1 MRSFIQIRTKSEEI
15 KTGREKIPVLSVYP
29 EFSTAGKDLMKKGGK
44 FYAIL
49 DKDTGMWTTDESKSI
64 EFIDREIT
72 RYIENTYTKGE
83 DGNYYD
89 GYIRVRPKL
98 LEISSTGM
106 LKEFNN
112 WMMNIPANHNYIQ
125 LDTELTEKDEE
136 VTPSMYRSKRL
147 PYAVKEG
154 SIDSYEKLMSTLYS
168 EDDRRKIEWSIGSVY
183 TGDSKKI
190 EKILVLYGKPG
201 SGKSTILDLVKE
213 LFSGYWVA
221 FVASELVSRTHQ
233 FATAP
238 FKDNPLLAIQDDGYM
253 MKIDSPVINE
263 IVSHKDVMINEK
275 GKQQYTIRSNAFLFV
290 ATNHPVDVQDRRMG
304 IARRLL
310 DVYPSGNKI
319 PISEYEVLVS
329 RLKFEYGAIA
339 DHCIKVFK
347 NLGRNF
353 YSDYIPEEMINK
365 TNPVQNFL
373 CDRLEQI
380 TKTELW
386 TRPQLYAMFK
396 VYCEESGM
404 PYPQKAT
411 EFGEQ
416 LKDYFEDFY
425 SFKRI
430 DGVNVHNVYS
440 GLKVKMILG
449 FSEKTE
455 DTDSSI
461 DQSPTGTD
469 WIKFDCNKSVID
481 ELYSDQ
487 PAQYPKPDGSPL
499 KSWDRVK
506 TKLKDIDT
514 SKLHWFKL
522 PPNII
527 KIDFDKRGPD
537 GEKNLE
543 ENLKEANKFPK
554 TYAEVSMSGG
564 GIHLYYIYDG
574 DVEKLSSVYDD
585 NIEIKFS
592 YGGRPHRRI
601 LTRCND
607 IPIATISSGLPL
619 KVYKPKIGDL
629 KIENE
634 KHLRSLILKAL
645 AKETHA
651 DTTSNIDW
659 IYELLERA
667 YISGMSYDVTDMAD
681 RIKEFAEHSTH
692 QSKKCVEKFRRMK
705 LKSSD
710 HGDSLK
716 GGMPVI
722 DKDTAEFEGEV
733 RNYIREKLINGRK
746 NPEEAIEL
754 ISELL
759 KRAYDSGLHYDVSDM
774 RQNILTFVI
783 DSGIKQY
790 VEKLN
795 DFKWKSDEP
804 GTNDQNYD
812 DRPIVFFDCE
822 VFPNF
827 NCICWKYAGENNPVM
842 KMINPTPDQVR
853 SLFQFKLVGFNN
865 RSYDNHILYAIA
877 NGYTVYEVY
886 VVSRGIINNEDNA
899 KFREAYNLSYT
910 DIYDF
915 SSKKQSL
922 KEWEIDLDINHQELE
937 FPWDEPV
944 PEECWGLITDYC
956 CNDVIATE
964 ATFNYLKEDW
974 MARQILADLADGSVN
989 DSTNRL
995 TTKLVFGDNKKPQL
1009 VYTDLATGVQTIGR

>member
-1 MRSFIQIRTKSEEI
+1 MDFMTPSKRTPKKDLIEIYPKFRVGRS
-15 KTGREKIPVLSVYP
+15 
-29 EFSTAGKDLMKKGGK
+29 KDLMIRGGD
-44 FYAIL
+44 FYAVWNEEESVWATDQDTVIRLIDKAL
-49 DKDTGMWTTDESKSI
+49 DEYASKVDDGDSHVVIKHMRDSES
-64 EFIDREIT
+64 
-72 RYIENTYTKGE
+72 
-83 DGNYYD
+83 
-89 GYIRVRPKL
+89 
-98 LEISSTGM
+98 
-106 LKEFNN
+106 
-112 WMMNIPANHNYIQ
+112 
-125 LDTELTEKDEE
+125 
-136 VTPSMYRSKRL
+136 
-147 PYAVKEG
+147 G
-154 SIDSYEKLMSTLYS
+154 SIDRWRHFVQKQMEDNWVPLDGKLIFSNTEVKREDYSSHKLNYPLTEGDYSSFDELLSVLYS
-168 EDDRRKIEWSIGSVY
+168 AEERLKIEWAIGAVVS
-183 TGDSKKI
+183 GDSVKI
-190 EKILVLYGKPG
+190 QKFMVFVGDAG
-201 SGKSTILDLVKE
+201 TGKSTVMKIIRM
-213 LFSGYWVA
+213 LFDGYTATIDAKAIGSPQSA
-221 FVASELVSRTHQ
+221 FALESL
-233 FATAP
+233 
-238 FKDNPLLAIQDDGYM
+238 KKNPLVAIQDDADLSSI
-253 MKIDSPVINE
+253 KDNTRLNSL
-263 IVSHKDVMINEK
+263 VSHEFMSVNEK
-275 GKQQYTIRSNAFLFV
+275 FKSPYEHAYRCFIFLGSND
-290 ATNHPVDVQDRRMG
+290 DVQITDSRSGIQRRLIDVRPTGKTFTIEKYNDLMDRIPFELNG
-304 IARRLL
+304 IAYHCLRVYESNKHRFDRYKPTQSMRNTNPFYNFIEENYDLYEKGVSLKRAWDDYNRFCDENGLTYRLTKL
-310 DVYPSGNKI
+310 NMKTEMSAY
-319 PISEYEVLVS
+319 
-329 RLKFEYGAIA
+329 
-339 DHCIKVFK
+339 FK
-347 NLGRNF
+347 RF
-353 YSDYIPEEMINK
+353 IPEG
-365 TNPVQNFL
+365 
-373 CDRLEQI
+373 RLPDIGHVYNWYDGIRPEKFGKEI
-380 TKTELW
+380 EVGTK
-386 TRPQLYAMFK
+386 
-396 VYCEESGM
+396 EED
-404 PYPQKAT
+404 A
-411 EFGEQ
+411 
-416 LKDYFEDFY
+416 
-425 SFKRI
+425 
-430 DGVNVHNVYS
+430 
-440 GLKVKMILG
+440 
-449 FSEKTE
+449 FS
-455 DTDSSI
+455 
-461 DQSPTGTD
+461 
-469 WIKFDCNKSVID
+469 WIHFDCTESILDK
-481 ELYSDQ
+481 LYSDQ
-487 PAQYPKPDGSPL
+487 PAQYAKEDGSP
-499 KSWDRVK
+499 KNKWYKVK
-506 TKLKDIDT
+506 TTLKDIDT

-527 KIDFDKRGPD
+527 KMDFDKRGPD

-554 TYAEVSMSGG
+554 TYAEISQSGN

-574 DVEKLSSVYDD
+574 DVEGLSRVYDD
-585 NIEIKFS
+585 NIEVKFS
-592 YGGRPHRRI
+592 YGDLSHRRI
-601 LTRCND
+601 LTKCNN
-607 IPIATISSGLPL
+607 IPLATINSGLPF
-619 KVYKPKIGDL
+619 KVYKPRIGDL

-651 DTTSNIDW
+651 DTTSNVDW

-746 NPEEAIEL
+746 NPEETIEL

-783 DSGIKQY
+783 DSGSKQY

-877 NGYTVYEVY
+877 NGYTAYEVY

-937 FPWDEPV
+937 FQWDEPV
-944 PEECWGLITDYC
+944 PEECWDLITDYC

-964 ATFNYLKEDW
+964 ATFNHLKEDW

>member
-1 MRSFIQIRTKSEEI
+1 MDFMTPSKRTPKKDLIEIYPKFRVGRS
-15 KTGREKIPVLSVYP
+15 
-29 EFSTAGKDLMKKGGK
+29 KDLMIRGGD
-44 FYAIL
+44 FYAV
-49 DKDTGMWTTDESKSI
+49 W
-64 EFIDREIT
+64 
-72 RYIENTYTKGE
+72 
-83 DGNYYD
+83 
-89 GYIRVRPKL
+89 
-98 LEISSTGM
+98 
-106 LKEFNN
+106 
-112 WMMNIPANHNYIQ
+112 
-125 LDTELTEKDEE
+125 DEE
-136 VTPSMYRSKRL
+136 ESVWATDQDTVIRLIDKALDEYASKVDDGDSHVVIKHMRDS
-147 PYAVKEG
+147 ESG
-154 SIDSYEKLMSTLYS
+154 SIDRWRHFVQKQMEDNWVPLDGKLIFSNTEVKREDYSSHKLNYPLTEGDYSSFDELLSVLYS
-168 EDDRRKIEWSIGSVY
+168 AEERLKIEWAIGAVVS
-183 TGDSKKI
+183 GDSVKI
-190 EKILVLYGKPG
+190 QKFMVFVGDAG
-201 SGKSTILDLVKE
+201 TGKSTVMKIIRM
-213 LFSGYWVA
+213 LFDGYTATIDAKAIGSPQSA
-221 FVASELVSRTHQ
+221 FALESL
-233 FATAP
+233 
-238 FKDNPLLAIQDDGYM
+238 KKNPLVAIQDDADLSSI
-253 MKIDSPVINE
+253 KDNTRLNSL
-263 IVSHKDVMINEK
+263 VSHEFMSVNEK
-275 GKQQYTIRSNAFLFV
+275 FKSPYEHAYRCFIFLGSND
-290 ATNHPVDVQDRRMG
+290 DVQITDSRSGIQRRLIDVRPTGKTFTIEKYNDLMDRIPFELNG
-304 IARRLL
+304 IAYHCLRVYESNKHRFDRYKPTQSMRNTNPFYNFIEENYDLYEKGVSLKRAWDDYNRFCDENGLTYRLTKL
-310 DVYPSGNKI
+310 NMKTEMSAY
-319 PISEYEVLVS
+319 
-329 RLKFEYGAIA
+329 
-339 DHCIKVFK
+339 FK
-347 NLGRNF
+347 RF
-353 YSDYIPEEMINK
+353 IPEG
-365 TNPVQNFL
+365 
-373 CDRLEQI
+373 RLPDI
-380 TKTELW
+380 GHVYNW
-386 TRPQLYAMFK
+386 YDSIRPEKFGKEIEVGAK
-396 VYCEESGM
+396 EED
-404 PYPQKAT
+404 
-411 EFGEQ
+411 EF
-416 LKDYFEDFY
+416 
-425 SFKRI
+425 S
-430 DGVNVHNVYS
+430 
-440 GLKVKMILG
+440 
-449 FSEKTE
+449 
-455 DTDSSI
+455 
-461 DQSPTGTD
+461 
-469 WIKFDCNKSVID
+469 WIHFDCTESILDK
-481 ELYSDQ
+481 LYSDQ
-487 PAQYPKPDGSPL
+487 PAQYAKEDGSP
-499 KSWDRVK
+499 KNKWYKVK
-506 TKLKDIDT
+506 TTLKDIDT

-527 KIDFDKRGPD
+527 KMDFDKRGPD

-554 TYAEVSMSGG
+554 TYAEISQSGN

-574 DVEKLSSVYDD
+574 NVEGLSRVYDD
-585 NIEIKFS
+585 NIEVKFS
-592 YGGRPHRRI
+592 YGDLSHRRI
-601 LTRCND
+601 LTKCNN
-607 IPIATISSGLPL
+607 IPLATINSGLPL

-651 DTTSNIDW
+651 DTTSNVDW

-667 YISGMSYDVTDMAD
+667 YISGMSYDVTDMTD

-692 QSKKCVEKFRRMK
+692 QSKKCIEKFRRMK

-733 RNYIREKLINGRK
+733 RNYIREKLTNGRK
-746 NPEEAIEL
+746 NPEETIEL

-759 KRAYDSGLHYDVSDM
+759 TRAYNSGLHYDVSDM

-783 DSGIKQY
+783 DSGSKQY

-822 VFPNF
+822 VFSNF

-877 NGYTVYEVY
+877 NGYNTYEVY

-922 KEWEIDLDINHQELE
+922 KEWEIELDINHQELE

-964 ATFNYLKEDW
+964 ATFNHLKEDW

>member
-1 MRSFIQIRTKSEEI
+1 MDFMTPSKRTPKKDLIEIYPKFRVGRS
-15 KTGREKIPVLSVYP
+15 
-29 EFSTAGKDLMKKGGK
+29 KDLMIRGGD
-44 FYAIL
+44 FYAVWNEEESVWATDQDTVIRLIDKAL
-49 DKDTGMWTTDESKSI
+49 DEYASKVDDGDSHVVIKHMRDSES
-64 EFIDREIT
+64 
-72 RYIENTYTKGE
+72 
-83 DGNYYD
+83 
-89 GYIRVRPKL
+89 
-98 LEISSTGM
+98 
-106 LKEFNN
+106 
-112 WMMNIPANHNYIQ
+112 
-125 LDTELTEKDEE
+125 
-136 VTPSMYRSKRL
+136 
-147 PYAVKEG
+147 G
-154 SIDSYEKLMSTLYS
+154 SIDRWRHFVQKQMEDNWVPLDGKLIFSNTEVKREDYSSHRLNYPLTEGDYSSFDELLSVLYS
-168 EDDRRKIEWSIGSVY
+168 AEERLKIEWAIGAVVS
-183 TGDSKKI
+183 GDSVKI
-190 EKILVLYGKPG
+190 QKFMVFVGDAG
-201 SGKSTILDLVKE
+201 TGKSTVMKIIRM
-213 LFSGYWVA
+213 LFDGYTATIDAKAIGSPQSA
-221 FVASELVSRTHQ
+221 FALESL
-233 FATAP
+233 
-238 FKDNPLLAIQDDGYM
+238 KKNPLVAIQDDADLSSI
-253 MKIDSPVINE
+253 KDNTRLNSL
-263 IVSHKDVMINEK
+263 VSHEFMSVNEK
-275 GKQQYTIRSNAFLFV
+275 FKSPYEHAYRCFIFLGSND
-290 ATNHPVDVQDRRMG
+290 DVQITDSRSGIQRRLIDVRPTGKTFTIEKYNDLMDRIPFELNG
-304 IARRLL
+304 IAYHCLRVYESNKHRFDRYKPTQSMRNTNPFYNFIEENYDLYEKGVSLKRAWDDYNRFCDENGLTYRLTKL
-310 DVYPSGNKI
+310 NMKTEMSAY
-319 PISEYEVLVS
+319 
-329 RLKFEYGAIA
+329 
-339 DHCIKVFK
+339 FK
-347 NLGRNF
+347 RF
-353 YSDYIPEEMINK
+353 IPEG
-365 TNPVQNFL
+365 
-373 CDRLEQI
+373 RLPDI
-380 TKTELW
+380 GHVYNW
-386 TRPQLYAMFK
+386 YDGIRPEKFGKEIEVGAK
-396 VYCEESGM
+396 EED
-404 PYPQKAT
+404 A
-411 EFGEQ
+411 
-416 LKDYFEDFY
+416 
-425 SFKRI
+425 
-430 DGVNVHNVYS
+430 
-440 GLKVKMILG
+440 
-449 FSEKTE
+449 FS
-455 DTDSSI
+455 
-461 DQSPTGTD
+461 
-469 WIKFDCNKSVID
+469 WIHFDCTESILDK
-481 ELYSDQ
+481 LYSDQ
-487 PAQYPKPDGSPL
+487 PAQYAKEDGSP
-499 KSWDRVK
+499 KNKWYKVK
-506 TKLKDIDT
+506 TTLKDIDT

-527 KIDFDKRGPD
+527 KMDFDKRGPD

-554 TYAEVSMSGG
+554 TYAEISQSGN

-574 DVEKLSSVYDD
+574 DVEGLSRVYDD
-585 NIEIKFS
+585 NIEVKFS
-592 YGGRPHRRI
+592 YGDLSHRRI
-601 LTRCND
+601 LTKCNN
-607 IPIATISSGLPL
+607 IPLATINSGLPF
-619 KVYKPKIGDL
+619 KVYKPRIGDL

-651 DTTSNIDW
+651 DTTSNVDW

-710 HGDSLK
+710 RGDSLK

-746 NPEEAIEL
+746 NPEETIEL

-783 DSGIKQY
+783 DSGSKQY

-827 NCICWKYAGENNPVM
+827 NCICWKYAGENNHVM

-865 RSYDNHILYAIA
+865 RGYDNHILYAIA
-877 NGYTVYEVY
+877 NGYTAYEVY
-886 VVSRGIINNEDNA
+886 VVSRGIINKEDNA

-915 SSKKQSL
+915 SFKKQSL

-944 PEECWGLITDYC
+944 DEKYWNLVTEYC
-956 CNDVIATE
+956 YNDVIATE
-964 ATFNYLKEDW
+964 ATFNHLKEDW

-989 DSTNRL
+989 DSTNSL

>member
-1 MRSFIQIRTKSEEI
+1 MDFMTPSKRTPKKDLIEIYPKFRVGRS
-15 KTGREKIPVLSVYP
+15 
-29 EFSTAGKDLMKKGGK
+29 KDLMIRGGD
-44 FYAIL
+44 FYAV
-49 DKDTGMWTTDESKSI
+49 W
-64 EFIDREIT
+64 
-72 RYIENTYTKGE
+72 
-83 DGNYYD
+83 
-89 GYIRVRPKL
+89 
-98 LEISSTGM
+98 
-106 LKEFNN
+106 
-112 WMMNIPANHNYIQ
+112 
-125 LDTELTEKDEE
+125 DEE
-136 VTPSMYRSKRL
+136 ESVWATDQDTVIRLIDKALDEYASKVDDGDSHVVIKHMRDS
-147 PYAVKEG
+147 ESG
-154 SIDSYEKLMSTLYS
+154 SIDRWRHFVQKQMEDNWVPLDGKLIFSNTEVKREDYSSHRLNYPLSEGDYSSFDELLSVLYS
-168 EDDRRKIEWSIGSVY
+168 AEERLKIEWAIGAVVS
-183 TGDSKKI
+183 GDSVKI
-190 EKILVLYGKPG
+190 QKFMVFVGDAG
-201 SGKSTILDLVKE
+201 TGKSTVMKIIRM
-213 LFSGYWVA
+213 LFDGYTATIDAKAIGSPQSA
-221 FVASELVSRTHQ
+221 FALESL
-233 FATAP
+233 
-238 FKDNPLLAIQDDGYM
+238 KKNPLVAIQDDADLSSI
-253 MKIDSPVINE
+253 KDNTRLNSL
-263 IVSHKDVMINEK
+263 VSHEFMSVNEK
-275 GKQQYTIRSNAFLFV
+275 FKSPYEHAYRCFIFLGSND
-290 ATNHPVDVQDRRMG
+290 DVQITDSRSGIQRRLIDVRPTGKTFTIEKYNDLMDRIPFELNG
-304 IARRLL
+304 IAYHCLRVYESNKHRFDRYKPTQSMRNTNPFYNFIEENYDLYEKGVSLKRAWDDYNRFCDENGLTYRLTKL
-310 DVYPSGNKI
+310 NMKTEMSAY
-319 PISEYEVLVS
+319 
-329 RLKFEYGAIA
+329 
-339 DHCIKVFK
+339 FK
-347 NLGRNF
+347 RF
-353 YSDYIPEEMINK
+353 IPEG
-365 TNPVQNFL
+365 
-373 CDRLEQI
+373 RLPDIGHVYNWYDGIRPEKFGKEI
-380 TKTELW
+380 EVGAKEEDVFSWIHFNCTE
-386 TRPQLYAMFK
+386 
-396 VYCEESGM
+396 S
-404 PYPQKAT
+404 
-411 EFGEQ
+411 
-416 LKDYFEDFY
+416 
-425 SFKRI
+425 
-430 DGVNVHNVYS
+430 
-440 GLKVKMILG
+440 ILD
-449 FSEKTE
+449 K
-455 DTDSSI
+455 
-461 DQSPTGTD
+461 
-469 WIKFDCNKSVID
+469 
-481 ELYSDQ
+481 LYSDQ
-487 PAQYPKPDGSPL
+487 PAQYAKEDGSP
-499 KSWDRVK
+499 KNKWYKVK
-506 TKLKDIDT
+506 TTLKDIDT

-527 KIDFDKRGPD
+527 KMDFDKRGPD

-554 TYAEVSMSGG
+554 TYAEISQSGN

-574 DVEKLSSVYDD
+574 DVEGLSRVYDD
-585 NIEIKFS
+585 NIEVKFS
-592 YGGRPHRRI
+592 YGDLSHRRI
-601 LTRCND
+601 LTKCNN
-607 IPIATISSGLPL
+607 IPLATINSGLPF
-619 KVYKPKIGDL
+619 KVYKPRIGDL

-651 DTTSNIDW
+651 DTTSNVDW

-667 YISGMSYDVTDMAD
+667 YISGMSYDVTDMTD

-746 NPEEAIEL
+746 NPEETAEL

-783 DSGIKQY
+783 DNGSKQY

-877 NGYTVYEVY
+877 NGYTTYEVY

-964 ATFNYLKEDW
+964 ATFNHLKEDW

>member
-1 MRSFIQIRTKSEEI
+1 MDFMTPSKRTPKKDLIEIYPKFRVGRS
-15 KTGREKIPVLSVYP
+15 
-29 EFSTAGKDLMKKGGK
+29 KDLMIRGGD
-44 FYAIL
+44 FYAV
-49 DKDTGMWTTDESKSI
+49 W
-64 EFIDREIT
+64 
-72 RYIENTYTKGE
+72 
-83 DGNYYD
+83 
-89 GYIRVRPKL
+89 
-98 LEISSTGM
+98 
-106 LKEFNN
+106 
-112 WMMNIPANHNYIQ
+112 
-125 LDTELTEKDEE
+125 DEE
-136 VTPSMYRSKRL
+136 ESVWATDQDTVIRLIDKALDEYASKVDDGDSHVVIKHMRDS
-147 PYAVKEG
+147 ESG
-154 SIDSYEKLMSTLYS
+154 SIDRWRHFVQKQMEDNWVPLDGKLIFSNTEVKREDYSSHRLNYPLSEGDYSSFDELLSVLYS
-168 EDDRRKIEWSIGSVY
+168 AEERLKIEWAIGAVVS
-183 TGDSKKI
+183 GDSVKI
-190 EKILVLYGKPG
+190 QKFMVFVGDAG
-201 SGKSTILDLVKE
+201 TGKSTVMKIIRM
-213 LFSGYWVA
+213 LFDGYTATIDAKAIGSPQSA
-221 FVASELVSRTHQ
+221 FALESL
-233 FATAP
+233 
-238 FKDNPLLAIQDDGYM
+238 KKNPLVAIQDDADLSSI
-253 MKIDSPVINE
+253 KDNTRLNSL
-263 IVSHKDVMINEK
+263 VSHEFMSVNEK
-275 GKQQYTIRSNAFLFV
+275 FKSPYEHAYRCFIFLGSND
-290 ATNHPVDVQDRRMG
+290 DVQITDSRSGIQRRLIDVRPTGKTFTIEKYNDLMDRIPFELNG
-304 IARRLL
+304 IAYHCLRVYESNKHRFDRYKPTQSMRNTNPFYNFIEENYDLYEKGVSLKRAWDDYNRFCDENGLTYRLTKL
-310 DVYPSGNKI
+310 NMKTEMSAY
-319 PISEYEVLVS
+319 
-329 RLKFEYGAIA
+329 
-339 DHCIKVFK
+339 FK
-347 NLGRNF
+347 RF
-353 YSDYIPEEMINK
+353 IPEG
-365 TNPVQNFL
+365 
-373 CDRLEQI
+373 RLPDI
-380 TKTELW
+380 GHVYNW
-386 TRPQLYAMFK
+386 YDGIRPEKFGKEIEVGAK
-396 VYCEESGM
+396 EED
-404 PYPQKAT
+404 
-411 EFGEQ
+411 EF
-416 LKDYFEDFY
+416 
-425 SFKRI
+425 S
-430 DGVNVHNVYS
+430 
-440 GLKVKMILG
+440 
-449 FSEKTE
+449 
-455 DTDSSI
+455 
-461 DQSPTGTD
+461 
-469 WIKFDCNKSVID
+469 WIHFDCTESILDK
-481 ELYSDQ
+481 LYSDQ
-487 PAQYPKPDGSPL
+487 PAQYAKEDGSP
-499 KSWDRVK
+499 KNKWYKVK
-506 TKLKDIDT
+506 TTLKDIDT

-527 KIDFDKRGPD
+527 KMDFDKRGPD

-554 TYAEVSMSGG
+554 TYAEISQSGN

-574 DVEKLSSVYDD
+574 DVEGLSRVYDD
-585 NIEIKFS
+585 NIEVKFS
-592 YGGRPHRRI
+592 YGDLSHRRI
-601 LTRCND
+601 LTKCNN
-607 IPIATISSGLPL
+607 IPLATINSGLPF
-619 KVYKPKIGDL
+619 KVYKPRIGDL

-692 QSKKCVEKFRRMK
+692 QSKKCVEKFRHMK
-705 LKSSD
+705 LKSSN

-746 NPEEAIEL
+746 NPEETIEL

-783 DSGIKQY
+783 DSGSKQY

-827 NCICWKYAGENNPVM
+827 NCICWKYAGESNPVM

-877 NGYTVYEVY
+877 NGYNTYEVY

-956 CNDVIATE
+956 SNDVIATE
-964 ATFNYLKEDW
+964 ATFNHLKEDW

>member
-1 MRSFIQIRTKSEEI
+1 MDFMTPSKRTPKKDLIEIYPKFRVGRS
-15 KTGREKIPVLSVYP
+15 
-29 EFSTAGKDLMKKGGK
+29 KDLMIRGGD
-44 FYAIL
+44 FYAVWNEEESVWATDQDTVIRLIDKAL
-49 DKDTGMWTTDESKSI
+49 DEYASKVDDGDSHVVIKHMRDSES
-64 EFIDREIT
+64 
-72 RYIENTYTKGE
+72 
-83 DGNYYD
+83 
-89 GYIRVRPKL
+89 
-98 LEISSTGM
+98 
-106 LKEFNN
+106 
-112 WMMNIPANHNYIQ
+112 
-125 LDTELTEKDEE
+125 
-136 VTPSMYRSKRL
+136 
-147 PYAVKEG
+147 G
-154 SIDSYEKLMSTLYS
+154 SIDRWRHFVQKQMEDNWVPLDGKLIFSNTEVKREDYSSHKLNYPLTEGDYSSFDELLSVLYS
-168 EDDRRKIEWSIGSVY
+168 AEERLKIEWAIGAVVS
-183 TGDSKKI
+183 GDSVKI
-190 EKILVLYGKPG
+190 QKFMVFVGDAG
-201 SGKSTILDLVKE
+201 TGKSTVMKIIRM
-213 LFSGYWVA
+213 LFDGYTATIDAKAIGSPQSA
-221 FVASELVSRTHQ
+221 FALESL
-233 FATAP
+233 
-238 FKDNPLLAIQDDGYM
+238 KKNPLVAIQDDADLSSI
-253 MKIDSPVINE
+253 KDNTRLNSL
-263 IVSHKDVMINEK
+263 VSHEFMSVNEK
-275 GKQQYTIRSNAFLFV
+275 FKSPYEHAYRCFIFLGSND
-290 ATNHPVDVQDRRMG
+290 DVQITDSRSGIQRRLIDVRPTGKTFTIEKYNDLMDRIPFELNG
-304 IARRLL
+304 IAYHCLRVYESNKHRFDRYKPTQSMRNTNPFYNFIEENYDLYEKGVSLKRAWDDYNRFCDENGLTYRLTKL
-310 DVYPSGNKI
+310 NMKTEMSAY
-319 PISEYEVLVS
+319 
-329 RLKFEYGAIA
+329 
-339 DHCIKVFK
+339 FK
-347 NLGRNF
+347 RF
-353 YSDYIPEEMINK
+353 IPEG
-365 TNPVQNFL
+365 
-373 CDRLEQI
+373 RLPDI
-380 TKTELW
+380 GHVYNW
-386 TRPQLYAMFK
+386 YDGIRPEKFGKEIEVGAK
-396 VYCEESGM
+396 EED
-404 PYPQKAT
+404 A
-411 EFGEQ
+411 
-416 LKDYFEDFY
+416 
-425 SFKRI
+425 
-430 DGVNVHNVYS
+430 
-440 GLKVKMILG
+440 
-449 FSEKTE
+449 FS
-455 DTDSSI
+455 
-461 DQSPTGTD
+461 
-469 WIKFDCNKSVID
+469 WIHFDCTESILDK
-481 ELYSDQ
+481 LYSDQ
-487 PAQYPKPDGSPL
+487 PAQYAKEDGSP
-499 KSWDRVK
+499 KNKWYKVK
-506 TKLKDIDT
+506 TTLKDIDT

-554 TYAEVSMSGG
+554 TYAEISQSGN

-574 DVEKLSSVYDD
+574 DVEGLSRVYDD
-585 NIEIKFS
+585 NIEVKFS
-592 YGGRPHRRI
+592 YGDLSHRRI
-601 LTRCND
+601 LTKCNN
-607 IPIATISSGLPL
+607 IPLATINSGLPF
-619 KVYKPKIGDL
+619 KVYKPRIGDL

-651 DTTSNIDW
+651 DTTSNVDW

-710 HGDSLK
+710 RGDSLK

-746 NPEEAIEL
+746 NPEETIEL

-783 DSGIKQY
+783 DSGSKQY

-865 RSYDNHILYAIA
+865 RGYDNHILYAIA
-877 NGYTVYEVY
+877 NGYTAYEVY
-886 VVSRGIINNEDNA
+886 VVSRGIINKEDNA

-915 SSKKQSL
+915 SFKKQSL

-944 PEECWGLITDYC
+944 DEKYWNLVTEYC
-956 CNDVIATE
+956 YNDVIATE
-964 ATFNYLKEDW
+964 ATFNHLKEDW

-989 DSTNRL
+989 DSTNSL

>member
-1 MRSFIQIRTKSEEI
+1 MDFMTPSKRTPKKDLIEIYPKFRVGRS
-15 KTGREKIPVLSVYP
+15 
-29 EFSTAGKDLMKKGGK
+29 KDLMIRGGD
-44 FYAIL
+44 FYAVWNEEESVWATDQDTVIRLIDKAL
-49 DKDTGMWTTDESKSI
+49 DEYASKVDDGDSHVVIKHMRDSES
-64 EFIDREIT
+64 
-72 RYIENTYTKGE
+72 
-83 DGNYYD
+83 
-89 GYIRVRPKL
+89 
-98 LEISSTGM
+98 
-106 LKEFNN
+106 
-112 WMMNIPANHNYIQ
+112 
-125 LDTELTEKDEE
+125 
-136 VTPSMYRSKRL
+136 
-147 PYAVKEG
+147 G
-154 SIDSYEKLMSTLYS
+154 SIDRWRHFVQKQMEDNWVPLDGKLIFSNTEVKREDYSSHKLNYPLTEGDYSSFDELLSVLYS
-168 EDDRRKIEWSIGSVY
+168 AEERLKIEWAIGAVVS
-183 TGDSKKI
+183 GDSVKI
-190 EKILVLYGKPG
+190 QKFMVFVGDAG
-201 SGKSTILDLVKE
+201 TGKSTVMKIIRM
-213 LFSGYWVA
+213 LFDGYTATIDAKAIGSPQSA
-221 FVASELVSRTHQ
+221 FALESL
-233 FATAP
+233 
-238 FKDNPLLAIQDDGYM
+238 KKNPLVAIQDDADLSSI
-253 MKIDSPVINE
+253 KDNTRLNSL
-263 IVSHKDVMINEK
+263 VSHEFMSVNEK
-275 GKQQYTIRSNAFLFV
+275 FKSPYEHAYRCFIFLGSND
-290 ATNHPVDVQDRRMG
+290 DVQITDSRSGIQRRLIDVRPTGKTFTIEKYNDLMDRIPFELNG
-304 IARRLL
+304 IAYHCLRVYESNKHRFDRYKPTQSMRNTNPFYNFIEENYDLYEKGVSLKRAWDDYNRFCDENGLTYRLTKL
-310 DVYPSGNKI
+310 NMKTEMSAY
-319 PISEYEVLVS
+319 
-329 RLKFEYGAIA
+329 
-339 DHCIKVFK
+339 FK
-347 NLGRNF
+347 RF
-353 YSDYIPEEMINK
+353 IPEG
-365 TNPVQNFL
+365 
-373 CDRLEQI
+373 RLPDI
-380 TKTELW
+380 GHVYNW
-386 TRPQLYAMFK
+386 YDGIRPEKFGKEIEVGAK
-396 VYCEESGM
+396 EED
-404 PYPQKAT
+404 A
-411 EFGEQ
+411 
-416 LKDYFEDFY
+416 
-425 SFKRI
+425 
-430 DGVNVHNVYS
+430 
-440 GLKVKMILG
+440 
-449 FSEKTE
+449 FS
-455 DTDSSI
+455 
-461 DQSPTGTD
+461 
-469 WIKFDCNKSVID
+469 WIHFDCTESILDK
-481 ELYSDQ
+481 LYSDQ
-487 PAQYPKPDGSPL
+487 PAQYAKEDGSP
-499 KSWDRVK
+499 KNKWYKVK
-506 TKLKDIDT
+506 TTLKDIDT

-527 KIDFDKRGPD
+527 KMDFDKRGPD

-554 TYAEVSMSGG
+554 TYAEISQSGN

-574 DVEKLSSVYDD
+574 DVEGLSRVYDD
-585 NIEIKFS
+585 NIEVKFS
-592 YGGRPHRRI
+592 YGDLSHRRI
-601 LTRCND
+601 LTKCNN
-607 IPIATISSGLPL
+607 IPLATINSGLPF
-619 KVYKPKIGDL
+619 KVYKPRIGDL

-651 DTTSNIDW
+651 DTTSNVDW

-746 NPEEAIEL
+746 NPEETIEL

-783 DSGIKQY
+783 DSGSKQY

-865 RSYDNHILYAIA
+865 RGYDNHILYAIA
-877 NGYTVYEVY
+877 NGYTAYEVY
-886 VVSRGIINNEDNA
+886 VVSRGIINKEDNA

-915 SSKKQSL
+915 SFKKQSL

-944 PEECWGLITDYC
+944 DEKYWNLVTEYC
-956 CNDVIATE
+956 YNDVIATE
-964 ATFNYLKEDW
+964 ATFNHLKEDW

-989 DSTNRL
+989 DSTNSL

>member
-1 MRSFIQIRTKSEEI
+1 MDFMTPSKRTPKKDLIEIYPKFRVGRS
-15 KTGREKIPVLSVYP
+15 
-29 EFSTAGKDLMKKGGK
+29 KDLMIRGGD
-44 FYAIL
+44 FYAV
-49 DKDTGMWTTDESKSI
+49 W
-64 EFIDREIT
+64 
-72 RYIENTYTKGE
+72 
-83 DGNYYD
+83 
-89 GYIRVRPKL
+89 
-98 LEISSTGM
+98 
-106 LKEFNN
+106 
-112 WMMNIPANHNYIQ
+112 
-125 LDTELTEKDEE
+125 DEE
-136 VTPSMYRSKRL
+136 ESVWATDQDTVIRLIDKALDEYASKVDDGDSHVVIKHMRDS
-147 PYAVKEG
+147 ESG
-154 SIDSYEKLMSTLYS
+154 SIDRWRHFVQKQMEDNWVPLDGKLIFSNTEVKREDYSSHKLNYPLTEGDYSSFDELLSVLYS
-168 EDDRRKIEWSIGSVY
+168 AEERLKIEWAIGAVVS
-183 TGDSKKI
+183 GDSVKI
-190 EKILVLYGKPG
+190 QKFMVFVGDAG
-201 SGKSTILDLVKE
+201 TGKSTVMKIIRM
-213 LFSGYWVA
+213 LFDGYTATIDAKAIGSPQSA
-221 FVASELVSRTHQ
+221 FALESL
-233 FATAP
+233 
-238 FKDNPLLAIQDDGYM
+238 KKNPLVAIQDDADLSSI
-253 MKIDSPVINE
+253 KDNTRLNSL
-263 IVSHKDVMINEK
+263 VSHEFMSVNEK
-275 GKQQYTIRSNAFLFV
+275 FKSPYEHAYRCFIFLGSND
-290 ATNHPVDVQDRRMG
+290 DVQITDSRSGIQRRLIDVRPTGKTFTIEKYNDLMDRIPFELNG
-304 IARRLL
+304 IAYHCLRVYESNKHRFDRYKPTQSMRNTNPFYNFIEENYDLYEKGVSLKRAWDDYNRFCDENGLTYRLTKL
-310 DVYPSGNKI
+310 NMKTEMSAY
-319 PISEYEVLVS
+319 
-329 RLKFEYGAIA
+329 
-339 DHCIKVFK
+339 FK
-347 NLGRNF
+347 RF
-353 YSDYIPEEMINK
+353 IPEG
-365 TNPVQNFL
+365 
-373 CDRLEQI
+373 RLPDI
-380 TKTELW
+380 GHVYNW
-386 TRPQLYAMFK
+386 YDGIRPEKFGKEIEVGAK
-396 VYCEESGM
+396 EED
-404 PYPQKAT
+404 A
-411 EFGEQ
+411 
-416 LKDYFEDFY
+416 
-425 SFKRI
+425 
-430 DGVNVHNVYS
+430 
-440 GLKVKMILG
+440 
-449 FSEKTE
+449 FS
-455 DTDSSI
+455 
-461 DQSPTGTD
+461 
-469 WIKFDCNKSVID
+469 WIHFDCTESILDK
-481 ELYSDQ
+481 LYSDQ
-487 PAQYPKPDGSPL
+487 PAQYAKEDGSP
-499 KSWDRVK
+499 KNKWYKVK
-506 TKLKDIDT
+506 TTLKDIDT

-527 KIDFDKRGPD
+527 KMDFDKRGPD

-554 TYAEVSMSGG
+554 TYAEISQSGN

-574 DVEKLSSVYDD
+574 DVEGLSRVYDD
-585 NIEIKFS
+585 NIEVKFS
-592 YGGRPHRRI
+592 YGDLSHRRI
-601 LTRCND
+601 LTKCNN
-607 IPIATISSGLPL
+607 IPLATINSGLPF
-619 KVYKPKIGDL
+619 KVYKPRIGDL

-651 DTTSNIDW
+651 DTTSNVDW

-710 HGDSLK
+710 RGDSLK

-746 NPEEAIEL
+746 NPEETIEL

-783 DSGIKQY
+783 DSGSKQY

-865 RSYDNHILYAIA
+865 RGYDNHILYAIA
-877 NGYTVYEVY
+877 NGYTAYEVY
-886 VVSRGIINNEDNA
+886 VVSRGIINKEDNA

-915 SSKKQSL
+915 SFKKQSL

-944 PEECWGLITDYC
+944 DEKYWNLVTEYC

-964 ATFNYLKEDW
+964 ATFNHLKEDW

-989 DSTNRL
+989 DSTNSL